1 MKTREIAKA
10 YRLSRWSQALQE
22 RVATGESIKAF
33 CQSRGISR
41 NTYFYWQRKL
51 REAACSKLSNQQEA
65 KEKSLIP
72 NGWAVCTPQECALAL
87 EEQTVTESHS
97 VTIEIGKCRVEVTA
111 GTDSGLL
118 TRVCRILASLC

>member
-10 YRLSRWSQALQE
+10 YRLSQWSQALQE
-22 RVATGESIKAF
+22 RLSTGESIKAF

-51 REAACSKLSNQQEA
+51 RETACSKLSTQQEA
-65 KEKSLIP
+65 EEKSLIP
-72 NGWAVCTPQECALAL
+72 NGWTVCTPKETAVAL
-87 EEQTVTESHS
+87 EEKTIAASNS
-97 VTIEIGKCRVEVTA
+97 VTVEIGKCRVEVTV

-118 TRVCRILASLC
+118 AKACRILASLC

>member
-10 YRLSRWSQALQE
+10 YRLSQWSQALQE
-22 RVATGESIKAF
+22 RLSTGESIKAF

-51 REAACSKLSNQQEA
+51 REAACSKLLNLQEA
-65 KEKSLIP
+65 EEKSLIP
-72 NGWAVCTPQECALAL
+72 RGWAVCAPQESAIAL
-87 EEQTVTESHS
+87 EEQTVTASHS

-118 TRVCRILASLC
+118 AKACRLLISLC